1 MSFTSGNNTY
11 DLDSEDL
18 WLIEFNE
25 IAGQLWGE
33 EYTTEEKNVHLGQF
47 SLEEYDIFWIDN
59 SSSDIDSFE
68 INESG
73 ILYWY
78 FEDGGYDF
86 DFESPSDSDSNNVY
100 EITINGGVLDELGS
114 YEISIQQNLS
124 ITINDIYDTATDLEA
139 SNGYIE
145 ELSTDANDYYREF
158 SHDVIYNWEE
168 NTKVITSYQF
178 DVDAANNGYVNWSF
192 ASASDKKYFEI
203 EVFGDECILKYKK
216 LPKFFD
222 DSISELT
229 LKATNE
235 HGCISEVSLGIT
247 PDKYYPVNYQGKNYS
262 ENLFGNY
269 GDDFLT
275 GNGGNDKLNGRVGN
289 DILNGGKGNDQ
300 LIGRSGND
308 QLIGGSG
315 NDKLIGGKGKD
326 TAVFSAK
333 SNVVKLFTTKKQNTR
348 DGLDTLIGIEN
359 IDGGGGNDK
368 LYGNIISNTLTGGTG
383 NDLLVGGVGKDKLI
397 GGKGKDIFKLSKGEG
412 YDLIQDFKNKQDK
425 IFIGSIKKLKL
436 KNKGKDVYIY
446 EGKDL
451 LAKVKG
457 AKGDLSEKGKYLV

>member
-18 WLIEFNE
+18 WEIQFNE

-100 EITINGGVLDELGS
+100 EITINGGVLDEWGS

-124 ITINDIYDTATDLEA
+124 ITINDIYDTATDIEA

-145 ELSTDANDYYREF
+145 ELSTDGNDYYREF
-158 SHDVIYNWEE
+158 SHDVSYDWEE

-178 DVDAANNGYVNWSF
+178 DVDEANNGYVNWSF
-192 ASASDKKYFEI
+192 ASASDKKYFEF
-203 EVFGDECILKYKK
+203 EVSGDECIFKYKE
-216 LPKFFD
+216 LPKFFTASANNLD
-222 DSISELT
+222 AISEIT
-229 LKATNE
+229 LKAINE
-235 HGCISEVSLGIT
+235 YDCISEISVGIS
-247 PDKYYPVNYQGKNYS
+247 PDKFCPIKYKGINNAD
-262 ENLFGNY
+262 NFTGNN
-269 GDDFLT
+269 GDDFLI
-275 GNGGNDKLNGRVGN
+275 GKGGNDKLIGKNGN
-289 DILNGGKGNDQ
+289 DKLLGGNGND
-300 LIGRSGND
+300 LLYGGTGND
-308 QLIGGSG
+308 QLIGGT
-315 NDKLIGGKGKD
+315 GKD
-326 TAVFSAK
+326 TAIFSSK
-333 SNVVKLFTTKKQNTR
+333 SNVVKLTTTKKQNTK

-359 IDGGGGNDK
+359 VNGGGGNDE
-368 LYGNIISNTLTGGTG
+368 LYGNKGSNTLNGGTG
-383 NDLLVGGVGKDKLI
+383 NDLLVGGVGHDKLI
-397 GGKGKDIFKLSKGEG
+397 GGTGKDI
-412 YDLIQDFKNKQDK
+412 
-425 IFIGSIKKLKL
+425 
-436 KNKGKDVYIY
+436 
-446 EGKDL
+446 
-451 LAKVKG
+451 
-457 AKGDLSEKGKYLV
+457 